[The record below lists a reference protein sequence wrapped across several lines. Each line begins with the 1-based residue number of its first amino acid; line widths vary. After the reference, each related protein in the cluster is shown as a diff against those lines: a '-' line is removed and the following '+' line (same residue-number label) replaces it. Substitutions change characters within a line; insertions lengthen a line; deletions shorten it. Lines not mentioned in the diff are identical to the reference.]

1 MIEYTLT
8 AVALVLGGWYLYDS
22 LRGRRTAAVVSD
34 EKEMGKLVA
43 HELHEHLQE
52 LVGLR
57 EQQLIKSQK
66 ELQLLRD
73 RCEQLT
79 KLANTHIAQNE
90 NFEKQRNQIFEM
102 YRISGLQASNGQQ
115 WLMDVL
121 QRTQLQ
127 LNAYREKE
135 GKPPVSVDP
144 ALVQVVETFKKE
156 HGDVQEISFRG

>member
-1 MIEYTLT
+1 MLEYMLT
-8 AVALVLGGWYLYDS
+8 AVALILGAWYLYEY
-22 LRGRRTAAVVSD
+22 LRGRRTAAAVSD
-34 EKEMGKLVA
+34 EREMGRLVSQELNEHA
-43 HELHEHLQE
+43 HEL
-52 LVGLR
+52 LVLR
-57 EQQLIKSQK
+57 EQQLIRTQN

-79 KLANTHIAQNE
+79 KLANTHITQNE

-135 GKPPVSVDP
+135 GKPPVHVEP
-144 ALVQVVETFKKE
+144 ALVQAVETFKKE
-156 HGDVQEISFRG
+156 HGDVQEVAFRG